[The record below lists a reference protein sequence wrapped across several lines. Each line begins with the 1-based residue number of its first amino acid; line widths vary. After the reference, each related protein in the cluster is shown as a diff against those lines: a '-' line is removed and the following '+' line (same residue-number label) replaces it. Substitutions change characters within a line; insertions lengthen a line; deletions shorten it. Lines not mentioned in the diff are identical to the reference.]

1 MHAQAH
7 LPLTHPMPQLSGFL
21 FQELMAGWALPK
33 SLMVTRAS
41 LCGLVLGEAV
51 TAMFLTGAPAV
62 IAETAAIFVGRPG
75 THQGAAWLIWEMGQ
89 VP

>member
-1 MHAQAH
+1 
-7 LPLTHPMPQLSGFL
+7 MPQLSGFL

-41 LCGLVLGEAV
+41 LCGPVLGEAV